1 MMGTRSSLGD
11 IRAEGDSMMIGTNA
25 TRTVGV
31 DLSAEHAHTAICTVT
46 WTPGA
51 ATVEPSTK
59 LPDDDAVLDAC
70 ASADRVGIDCPFGW
84 PDPFVAAVSAHRPG
98 QPWPGRHQDS
108 QEDYR
113 RELRYRATDYHVRKI
128 TNHWPL
134 SVSTDRIG
142 VTAMRCASLLDS
154 LAAQGTPVDRAGSGR
169 VVEVYPAAALHV
181 WHLWRP
187 AKSDPNVLNAMVTE
201 LLARLPSLHFP
212 AGDEQF
218 RCNDDVFDALICA
231 LVARA
236 AQCGATT
243 MPQTPDQQRRATSE
257 GWIHLPD
264 GGPESLAQLD
274 EPIA

>member
-1 MMGTRSSLGD
+1 VVISTV
-11 IRAEGDSMMIGTNA
+11 A

-31 DLSAEHAHTAICTVT
+31 DLSAEPARTAICTVT

-51 ATVEPSTK
+51 ARVEPPTR
-59 LPDDDAVLDAC
+59 PGYDDAILAAC

-84 PDPFVAAVSAHRPG
+84 PDSFVAAVSAHAAG
-98 QPWPGRHQDS
+98 QPWPGRDRIS
-108 QEDYR
+108 QDYR
-113 RELRYRATDYHVRKI
+113 RELRYRATDYQVHEI
-128 TNHWPL
+128 TDRWPL

-142 VTAMRCASLLDS
+142 VAAMRCASLLDS
-154 LAAQGTPVDRAGSGR
+154 LAAQGTPVDRAGNGR

-181 WHLWRP
+181 WRLLRP
-187 AKSDPNVLNAMVTE
+187 AYKRDRNVLDAMVTE

-218 RCNDDVFDALICA
+218 RRSDHMFDALICA

-236 AQCGATT
+236 AQCGATSL
-243 MPQTPDQQRRATSE
+243 PQTVDQKHRAASE

-264 GGPESLAQLD
+264 GGPESLTQHGDPMA
-274 EPIA
+274 